1 MNTMRPTVQQDEAF
15 LVAGETAAG
24 VSLLAPFALLYCSGY
39 LVRPTFAAPVLSRK
53 IAW

>member
-1 MNTMRPTVQQDEAF
+1 MNTMRPTVQQDEAV

-24 VSLLAPFALLYCSGY
+24 VSLLAQFALLYCSGY
-39 LVRPTFAAPVLSRK
+39 LVRATFAAPVLSRK